1 MLDAS
6 NIIFLPLAFV
16 RSGGVSTV
24 TNNAGSIGYDCWD
37 WSQTAYSNTYAYR
50 LNSISTYV
58 GPSTTYHRRDTKQS
72 AAASL
77 LFPAR
82 PLVISIQICRI
93 KSPISTVRT
102 TPSPNTPHPA
112 HPA

>member
-1 MLDAS
+1 MDNMLDAS

-50 LNSISTYV
+50 LN
-58 GPSTTYHRRDTKQS
+58 
-72 AAASL
+72 
-77 LFPAR
+77 
-82 PLVISIQICRI
+82 
-93 KSPISTVRT
+93 
-102 TPSPNTPHPA
+102 
-112 HPA
+112 